1 MKITKKELQ
10 KLVLNEINNILSESV
25 VPDKPRPERTPY
37 RAVDK
42 PREDLP
48 DEFRDLFMNFDKC
61 ASMKESYKKAEA
73 LGDEGREEKTK
84 IFKIAKFNG
93 CQWAKDM
100 PEDQRLDEQ

>member
-1 MKITKKELQ
+1 M
-10 KLVLNEINNILSESV
+10 LNEINNILSESV

-37 RAVDK
+37 RAIDK

-48 DEFRDLFMNFDKC
+48 DEFIDLFMSFDKC
-61 ASMKESYKKAEA
+61 ASMEESYKKAES
-73 LGDEGREEKTK
+73 REAKTE
-84 IFKIAKFNG
+84 IFKRAEFNG

>member
-37 RAVDK
+37 RAIDK

-61 ASMKESYKKAEA
+61 ASMKKSYDKAESPE
-73 LGDEGREEKTK
+73 DKTE
-84 IFKIAKFNG
+84 IFKRAEFNG
-93 CQWAKDM
+93 CEWAKNM
-100 PEDQRLDEQ
+100 SEDQRLDEQ

>member
-1 MKITKKELQ
+1 MKITKEELQ

-61 ASMKESYKKAEA
+61 ASMKKSYKKASPE
-73 LGDEGREEKTK
+73 DKTK
-84 IFKIAKFNG
+84 IFELAEFNG
-93 CQWAKDM
+93 CEWAKNM
-100 PEDQRLDEQ
+100 PKDQRLDEQ